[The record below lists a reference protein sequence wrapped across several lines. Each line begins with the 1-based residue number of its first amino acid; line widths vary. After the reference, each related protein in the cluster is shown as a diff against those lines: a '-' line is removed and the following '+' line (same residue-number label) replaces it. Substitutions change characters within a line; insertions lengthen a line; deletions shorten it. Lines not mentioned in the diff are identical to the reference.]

1 MTPKKDSKVKSKIH
15 FDFHEKPKFI
25 ESSQVQKLTSKKI
38 EKQKKPEPKI
48 DLDEIQ
54 KQIDQIAINNQA
66 NKDSVL
72 VKNIQEEKKTIEKPK
87 ITPNQDLAK
96 DDLSLKLSESL
107 FDYLDQSVRKLNF
120 DDTRKRLGNLIF

>member
-1 MTPKKDSKVKSKIH
+1 MTPKKEPKVKSKIH
-15 FDFHEKPKFI
+15 FDFHEKPKVI

-38 EKQKKPEPKI
+38 EKPKKPEPKI

-54 KQIDQIAINNQA
+54 KQMDQIAINNQA
-66 NKDSVL
+66 NKDSVS

-87 ITPNQDLAK
+87 ITRNQDLEK